1 MMANDKTDK
10 LDEFRDYTTKLD
22 LFRNENTYADFP
34 ELERLNVR

>member
-1 MMANDKTDK
+1 MMANDNTDK